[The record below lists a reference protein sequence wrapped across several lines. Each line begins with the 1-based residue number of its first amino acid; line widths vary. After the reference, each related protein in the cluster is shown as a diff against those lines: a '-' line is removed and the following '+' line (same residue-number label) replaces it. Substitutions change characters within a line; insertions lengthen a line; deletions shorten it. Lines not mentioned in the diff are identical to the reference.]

1 MDYFIEWAV
10 SVIFIAVACGFLES
24 AAPSGN
30 LKKFI
35 SYIFSI
41 VFLSVLISPIELLA

>member
-1 MDYFIEWAV
+1 MDYFMDWAV
-10 SVIFIAVACGFLES
+10 SIIFVTVACGFLES

-30 LKKFI
+30 MKKFV
-35 SYIFSI
+35 SYVFSI